1 MLIKLIQKIYN
12 QTLLFCSDHIYSETT
27 DLTRWYNDP
36 LLLCGAAGWGGS
48 LRAAPWLWVRGLVGQ
63 RSPITVT
70 HMSGPFS
77 HTAVHWGLTAVAWM
91 RQNKIWRGQMFLF

>member
-1 MLIKLIQKIYN
+1 MTVKHLMTFTI
-12 QTLLFCSDHIYSETT
+12 

-70 HMSGPFS
+70 HVSGPFS
-77 HTAVHWGLTAVAWM
+77 HTAVHWGLTAMTCM
-91 RQNKIWRGQMFLF
+91 RENKKRRAKMFWFLMLTVMILKE

>member
-1 MLIKLIQKIYN
+1 MHFHVKLIQKYTIG
-12 QTLLFCSDHIYSETT
+12 LLFYIKN
-27 DLTRWYNDP
+27 LTRWYNDP

-70 HMSGPFS
+70 HVSGPFS
-77 HTAVHWGLTAVAWM
+77 RTAVHWGLTAVACM
-91 RQNKIWRGQMFLF
+91 RKRNGELKCFGSKC